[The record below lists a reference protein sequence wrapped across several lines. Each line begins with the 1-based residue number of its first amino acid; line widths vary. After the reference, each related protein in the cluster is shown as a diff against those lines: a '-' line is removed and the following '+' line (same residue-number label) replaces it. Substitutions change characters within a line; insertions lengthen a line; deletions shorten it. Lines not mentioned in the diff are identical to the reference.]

1 MNRKITRH
9 ILHFVEGKK
18 GGGVSDWDWGDGGM
32 EVGGAGES
40 GLAHVTLMASLK
52 LSKRFSNTIIVLSLR
67 ASGELR

>member
-9 ILHFVEGKK
+9 ILHLVEGRK
-18 GGGVSDWDWGDGGM
+18 GGDWAGTG
-32 EVGGAGES
+32 EEREAGGAGTS
-40 GLAHVTLMASLK
+40 GPAHGTLMASLK

>member
-18 GGGVSDWDWGDGGM
+18 GGTGLGLGGRRGKW
-32 EVGGAGES
+32 GGAGAS
-40 GLAHVTLMASLK
+40 GPAHVTLMASLK

>member
-9 ILHFVEGKK
+9 ILYFVKGA
-18 GGGVSDWDWGDGGM
+18 GGGPGA
-32 EVGGAGES
+32 GAGERRD
-40 GLAHVTLMASLK
+40 GLAHAMLMASLK

>member
-9 ILHFVEGKK
+9 ILYFVKGV
-18 GGGVSDWDWGDGGM
+18 GGGLGEGGR
-32 EVGGAGES
+32 GERRD
-40 GLAHVTLMASLK
+40 GLAHAMLMASLK

>member
-9 ILHFVEGKK
+9 ILYFVKGA
-18 GGGVSDWDWGDGGM
+18 GGGPG
-32 EVGGAGES
+32 EVGGGGERGD
-40 GLAHVTLMASLK
+40 GLAHAMLMASLK

>member
-9 ILHFVEGKK
+9 ILYFVEGA
-18 GGGVSDWDWGDGGM
+18 GGGG
-32 EVGGAGES
+32 GGAGELRD
-40 GLAHVTLMASLK
+40 GLAHAMLMASLK

>member
-9 ILHFVEGKK
+9 ILYFVKGA
-18 GGGVSDWDWGDGGM
+18 GGG
-32 EVGGAGES
+32 GGAGEHRD
-40 GLAHVTLMASLK
+40 GPAHAMLMASLK

>member
-9 ILHFVEGKK
+9 ILYFVKGA
-18 GGGVSDWDWGDGGM
+18 GGGARGRWGERRD
-32 EVGGAGES
+32 
-40 GLAHVTLMASLK
+40 GLAHAMLMASLK